1 MHLLTCIVHQRTQWR
16 VSACCDA
23 HTGRYIE
30 YYWGHQMVPLV
41 LFFLVFLAIV
51 KNKRLHHFVRFNAMQ
66 AMMLDILIM
75 LPTVVNAYIPAE
87 LFWTVLGMGFT
98 SICFM
103 GMFIALAYAV
113 IFTLAGKYA
122 DIPFVSDS
130 VYMQVYQIEFL

>member
-1 MHLLTCIVHQRTQWR
+1 
-16 VSACCDA
+16 
-23 HTGRYIE
+23 
-30 YYWGHQMVPLV
+30 MVPLV

-87 LFWTVLGMGFT
+87 IFWTVLGVGFT
-98 SICFM
+98 AMCFM
-103 GMFIALAYAV
+103 GMFIALTYAV
-113 IFTLAGKYA
+113 IFTLSGKYA